1 MGSIKEIK
9 IIEKIMKL
17 KTGFLRRSIYWLT
30 SSQANQEKKERK
42 YKLPISGMREEILL
56 QTLKIKRVYYEQL
69 CQYTWKH
76 LEFTNFLKLT

>member
-30 SSQANQEKKERK
+30 SSQVNQEKKERK
-42 YKLPISGMREEILL
+42 YKLSISGMREEILL
-56 QTLKIKRVYYEQL
+56 
-69 CQYTWKH
+69 
-76 LEFTNFLKLT
+76 